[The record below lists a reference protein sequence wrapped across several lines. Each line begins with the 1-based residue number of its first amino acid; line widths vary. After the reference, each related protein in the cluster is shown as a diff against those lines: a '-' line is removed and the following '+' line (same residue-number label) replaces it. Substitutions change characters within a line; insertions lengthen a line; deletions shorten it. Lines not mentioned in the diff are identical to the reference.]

1 MISALYMEE
10 AVRNHPRTRRLQA
23 RFPGVPHIV
32 CERYGEIFNKSGQ
45 DFRLQKRAPALILA
59 EKQGAHVLPTPP
71 GYGIGGRANYY
82 FSHILNCLYD
92 CRYCFLQGL
101 YQSAHYVFFLNF
113 EDSQSEIDRLLAAH
127 PEENSITF
135 FSGYDGDSFALESL
149 TGFVAAHLDFFR
161 HRPRAVLE
169 LRTKSLQARKLE
181 KVDPLPNVVAAFS
194 LTPEPVS
201 RACEHGVPP
210 LERRLALM
218 VRLARHG
225 WPIGLRFDPI
235 IAHQGSAHH
244 YETLLA
250 EVFRHLTAEQIHS
263 VSLGLMRFP
272 RKMQKKLARLY
283 PEEPLLAAADLDGSA
298 QVSSAQGVDL
308 LERVATRVREHVPE
322 ERVFVCP

>member
-135 FSGYDGDSFALESL
+135 FPDTMAIRSPWKASPDLSPRISTFSAPSP
-149 TGFVAAHLDFFR
+149 R
-161 HRPRAVLE
+161 RPRAPDQE
-169 LRTKSLQARKLE
+169 PSSTQARE
-181 KVDPLPNVVAAFS
+181 GGSPS
-194 LTPEPVS
+194 EC
-201 RACEHGVPP
+201 RGGVQSHPRTGFP
-210 LERRLALM
+210 
-218 VRLARHG
+218 
-225 WPIGLRFDPI
+225 
-235 IAHQGSAHH
+235 
-244 YETLLA
+244 
-250 EVFRHLTAEQIHS
+250 S
-263 VSLGLMRFP
+263 V
-272 RKMQKKLARLY
+272 
-283 PEEPLLAAADLDGSA
+283 
-298 QVSSAQGVDL
+298 
-308 LERVATRVREHVPE
+308 
-322 ERVFVCP
+322 